1 MQGRGGEDGLRV
13 SCMANNSKWEEGAG
27 ESTILVISCLVHE
40 RGEVKVG
47 M

>member
-1 MQGRGGEDGLRV
+1 
-13 SCMANNSKWEEGAG
+13 MANNFKREEGAG
-27 ESTILVISCLVHE
+27 ESIIHVVSCLVCE